1 MTRVLVVAGTASGVG
16 KTSITLGLLAALR
29 RRGLVVQA
37 FKVGPDFIDA
47 GLHAVASGRP
57 SYNLDGWMCGR
68 EAVLATLARH
78 AADADVAIVEGVM
91 GCFDGADS
99 ASDAGSTA
107 QVAKWLGAPVVLV
120 VDASAQARSAA
131 ATVLGFER
139 FDPALNVAAIVLNRV
154 GGETHARSVMDAIR
168 ATCRAVA
175 VGAIARDDT
184 WWAMPERHL
193 GLVTAAEGVLDHARL
208 DRMADA
214 VERGLELDR
223 LLALAPPRA
232 FDAPPRFVSR
242 PRATIGIAR
251 DPAFQ
256 FYYAENLDLLR
267 AAGAALVP
275 WSPLSDREPPDVD
288 GLYFGG
294 GYPELHAERLADNAG
309 CRKSVRRLVLDEGCP
324 VYAECGGLMYL
335 AESLEDAEGR
345 THEMVGVLPGRVT
358 MRPPRMSLGYVDV
371 TLTSPT
377 LLGPAGTLARG
388 HVFHFSTLAAVPTTV
403 PRAYTVTAHGGAPQA
418 EGYVVGRALLSY
430 VHLHFASNPALARGF
445 VDACAAARR

>member
-1 MTRVLVVAGTASGVG
+1 VTRVLVLAGTASGVG
-16 KTSITLGLLAALR
+16 KTSITLGFVAALR

-37 FKVGPDFIDA
+37 FKVGPDFIDP
-47 GLHAVASGRP
+47 GLHALASGRP

-68 EAVLATLARH
+68 EAVLATLTRH

-99 ASDAGSTA
+99 TSDAGSTA

-139 FDPALNVAAIVLNRV
+139 FDPALDVAAVVLNRV
-154 GGETHARSVMDAIR
+154 GGQAHARSVMEAIR
-168 ATCRAVA
+168 ATCRAVP
-175 VGAIARDDT
+175 VGSIPCDDT

-193 GLVTAAEGVLDHARL
+193 GLVTAAEGVVDGARL

-214 VERGLELDR
+214 VDRGLDLDR
-223 LLALAPPRA
+223 LLALARPRA
-232 FDAPPRFVSR
+232 LDAPPHAVPR

-251 DPAFQ
+251 DAAFQ

-275 WSPLSDREPPDVD
+275 WSPLSDGEPPDVD

-294 GYPELHAERLADNAG
+294 GYPELHAERLADNAT
-309 CRKSVRRLVLDEGCP
+309 CRKSLRRLVLDRGCV

-335 AESLEDAEGR
+335 AESLEDAGGR

-388 HVFHFSTLAAVPTTV
+388 HEFHFSTLAAVPTGV
-403 PRAYTVTAHGGAPQA
+403 PRAYSVTAPGGPSRA

-430 VHLHFASNPALARGF
+430 VHLHFASNPALAQSF
-445 VDACAAARR
+445 VDACAAARS